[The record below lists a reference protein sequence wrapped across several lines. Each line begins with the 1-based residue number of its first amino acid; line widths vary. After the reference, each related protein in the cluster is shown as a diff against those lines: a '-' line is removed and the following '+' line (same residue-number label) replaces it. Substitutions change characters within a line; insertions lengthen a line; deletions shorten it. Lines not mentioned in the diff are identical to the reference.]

1 MCANG
6 ATCVPTDRFFQ
17 WASTIKIQLQLVLK
31 PTVNH
36 TQEEHANHY
45 TTVAVYI
52 QCKPCKNCQVPMQY
66 LIYLNKLFMLRAKI
80 TTYLNVCKYM

>member
-1 MCANG
+1 MG
-6 ATCVPTDRFFQ
+6 RHVYPQTVFF
-17 WASTIKIQLQLVLK
+17 SGLVLT
-31 PTVNH
+31 PMVNH

-66 LIYLNKLFMLRAKI
+66 LIYLNKLSMLRAKI
-80 TTYLNVCKYM
+80 TTYLNVCKYDQMLNY